1 MKFLGRT
8 EQRKKLHG
16 ILGKNG
22 QTVTL
27 IYGRRRVGKSE
38 LIKQVLRESDLPGIY
53 YECKQ
58 TTEWNNV
65 DSLAVLIAAEFHFP
79 KPAFGSMEET
89 LDFLFQKACQEK
101 MVFVLDE
108 YSYLR
113 DCVVGMDSILQALID
128 KYRDR
133 SAFKL
138 ILCGSFVDVME
149 SLLYHE
155 NPLYGRVDLTINLK
169 PMDYFESAL
178 FYPDYT
184 EEDKVRLYSVFGG
197 IPYFNRLIDPALT
210 VRENI
215 TELIASPGARLENE
229 VSMYLKSEISR
240 IINANEVFDA
250 LARGFSKYSDI
261 LSQSHVSSGPAMVDV
276 LDKLIRME
284 MVEKQAPIND
294 EHNRKK
300 MSYRIID
307 NLSLF
312 YYRYI
317 FRYLS
322 QMNVMEPEVFYDR
335 YIKEDFETTYVPHA
349 FETVCRQYL
358 IRLNRSGLLEEPFE
372 KIGKYYYDDPVRK
385 RNGEFDIVTK
395 DAKGYIF
402 YEAKFRKEPVSA
414 EMIRAE
420 ISQVEETGF
429 CCYKYGFL
437 SRSGFTAKQEENL
450 ILITLEEMY
459 DGTQAG
465 EPAMI
470 VADSRTGECGKGEV
484 GEQEGSN

>member
-1 MKFLGRT
+1 MKFLGRA
-8 EQRKKLHG
+8 EQRKKLHR
-16 ILGKNG
+16 ILDKDS
-22 QTVTL
+22 QAVSL

-38 LIKQVLRESDLPGIY
+38 LIKQVLRESDIAGIY

-58 TTEWNNV
+58 TTEMNNV
-65 DSLAVLIAAEFHFP
+65 ESLAVLIAGEFHLP
-79 KPAFGSMEET
+79 RPAFANMEEV
-89 LDFLFQKACQEK
+89 LDFLFQKACGQK
-101 MVFVLDE
+101 MIFVLDE

-113 DCVVGMDSILQALID
+113 DCVTGMDSILQSLID
-128 KYRDR
+128 KY
-133 SAFKL
+133 SESSSIKL
-138 ILCGSFVDVME
+138 ILCGSFVDIMK
-149 SLLYHE
+149 SLLYNE

-169 PMDYFESAL
+169 PMDYFESSL
-178 FYPDYT
+178 FYPEFSD
-184 EEDKVRLYSVFGG
+184 EDKVRLYSVFGG
-197 IPYFNRLIDPALT
+197 IPYFNRLIEPGLT

-229 VSMYLKSEISR
+229 VSMYLKSEISK

-276 LDKLIRME
+276 LDKLMRME

-294 EHNRKK
+294 ENNRKK
-300 MSYRIID
+300 MSYRIVD

-322 QMNVMEPEVFYDR
+322 QMNVMEPETFYDR
-335 YIKEDFETTYVPHA
+335 YIKEDFETVYVPRI

-358 IRLNRSGLLEEPFE
+358 IRLNRRGLLEEPFE

-402 YEAKFRKEPVSA
+402 YEAKFRKEPVTQ
-414 EMIRAE
+414 EMIQAE
-420 ISQVEETGF
+420 ISQVKETGF
-429 CCYKYGFL
+429 ECYKYGFM
-437 SRSGFTAKQEENL
+437 SRSGFTAKQEESL
-450 ILITLEEMY
+450 ILISLEEMY
-459 DGTQAG
+459 NK
-465 EPAMI
+465 I
-470 VADSRTGECGKGEV
+470 S
-484 GEQEGSN
+484 